1 MTGDGSNNVLSRFE
15 DGTSQV
21 RKRPTGT
28 GDRTAIH
35 PDNMYPKEK
44 SERAENARAAA
55 RKQIA
60 DQLLELCDNGHAA
73 AVERGYLSMKAVP
86 PPPSKHGPLECQLL

>member
-1 MTGDGSNNVLSRFE
+1 
-15 DGTSQV
+15 
-21 RKRPTGT
+21 
-28 GDRTAIH
+28 
-35 PDNMYPKEK
+35 MYPKEK
-44 SERAENARAAA
+44 SERAEKARAAA

-86 PPPSKHGPLECQLL
+86 PPFRSTDLLNVSCFDIAVARALSLSPALSLARALSL